1 MGKDLIDVTLTRENS
16 SESWGFRLA
25 GGKDFGQPLSI
36 SQVSKNSLAAR
47 GGIVSNDLLV
57 TVGDLEVFDLTHA
70 EAEKTI
76 QDAGDRFSMVIERVN
91 FKKFEKKTAD
101 ISTSKTLEDVARK
114 ANMRKDWNCPWV
126 RKDGGLKQSIR
137 YIDEPNAPAKTSWQH
152 YYSEPKSILG
162 SDPELTKDQIQ
173 AIIREHGADSRPE
186 SRQLDGEV
194 ASQGIYRE
202 EHMVEL
208 QEQEMRVQQQLLEE
222 QGLSQQ
228 EVVSQQQANLVAENQ
243 ETYCRDRDFDS
254 QAPPDL
260 EPVSLVPKGFV
271 MPGNFQGQ
279 EEGYEPSAD
288 ELIDVLKNLENLAAG
303 NPTLYRTIVEQ
314 IQVANN
320 NNISGRET
328 PNKIPNESDHGKMS
342 LLLSEKIQSTAMEV
356 ENH

>member
-76 QDAGDRFSMVIERVN
+76 QDAGDRFSMVIERETVGRKISFEKSATSFALKLGGGNVEVERKDEAFISNIPITEETPSMAVGESVN

-222 QGLSQQ
+222 DRKS
-228 EVVSQQQANLVAENQ
+228 VV
-243 ETYCRDRDFDS
+243 
-254 QAPPDL
+254 
-260 EPVSLVPKGFV
+260 
-271 MPGNFQGQ
+271 
-279 EEGYEPSAD
+279 
-288 ELIDVLKNLENLAAG
+288 
-303 NPTLYRTIVEQ
+303 
-314 IQVANN
+314 
-320 NNISGRET
+320 
-328 PNKIPNESDHGKMS
+328 
-342 LLLSEKIQSTAMEV
+342 
-356 ENH
+356 